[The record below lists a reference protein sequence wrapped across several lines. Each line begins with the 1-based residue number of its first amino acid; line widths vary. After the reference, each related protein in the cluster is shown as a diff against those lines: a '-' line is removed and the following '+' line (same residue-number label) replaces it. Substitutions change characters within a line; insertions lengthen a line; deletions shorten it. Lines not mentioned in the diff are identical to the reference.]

1 MSINRWTDCGT
12 YELWN
17 MTQLQDRA
25 HLSQWRDLEP
35 IAQGEVSRK
44 EKDKCRAF
52 RLGRAESRKMGRMG
66 LFAGQQ
72 GRRRRREQD
81 CGPGG

>member
-1 MSINRWTDCGT
+1 MSISRCLDCGP

-17 MTQLQDRA
+17 MPQLQERA

-35 IAQGEVSRK
+35 TAQGEVSRK
-44 EKDKCRAF
+44 EKDKWRAF
-52 RLGRAESRKMGRMG
+52 RHGCAESRKTGRMG